1 VRKISIAFEAS
12 GVTATASLLEDTA
25 PNTCEAMWQV
35 LSEPLVQH
43 GIYAGWAGREVSVD
57 VPQANRVVDPTLI
70 PKENLTLYPIP
81 GDICFGYFP
90 PGFGVGITE
99 EYWDL
104 ALIYGRETRFEF
116 SFGPVPMTLWATI
129 DDGLE
134 GIARECERIRVEG
147 LKTIRISRI
156 DG

>member
-1 VRKISIAFEAS
+1 MRRIAITFEES
-12 GVTATASLLEDTA
+12 GVGASAVLLEDQA
-25 PNTCEAMWQV
+25 PKTCDAMWEI
-35 LSEPLVQH
+35 LAEPLVQQ
-43 GIYAGWAGREVSVD
+43 GIHAGWAGREVSIE
-57 VPQANRVVDPTLI
+57 VPSANRVVDPMQI

-90 PGFGVGITE
+90 PGYGVGITE

-129 DDGLE
+129 DKGLE
-134 GIARECERIRVEG
+134 SVAKECERMRIEG
-147 LKTIRISRI
+147 VKTIRISRVE
-156 DG
+156 